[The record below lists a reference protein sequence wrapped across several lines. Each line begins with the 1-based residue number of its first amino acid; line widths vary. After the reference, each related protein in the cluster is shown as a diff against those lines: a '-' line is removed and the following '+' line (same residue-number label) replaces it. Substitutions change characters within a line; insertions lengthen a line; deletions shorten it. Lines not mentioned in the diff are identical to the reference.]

1 MDLPTINLTNLIA
14 FYDKATG
21 FVDEKGGIDAI
32 GKERLSTVS
41 NSVLVFRMLQSGW
54 IDKQMYKN
62 LSEKLY

>member
-14 FYDKATG
+14 FYDKPTG
-21 FVDEKGGIDAI
+21 FVDEKGGVDAI
-32 GKERLSTVS
+32 CKERLSTAS
-41 NSVLVFRMLQSGW
+41 NNVLVLRMLQCGW